1 MISEECQG
9 PLLYAHGDWGHFD
22 LSSWLGSAR
31 PFLQA
36 WGAQQRQPIQS
47 LNVWFLCRYWASG
60 ILRTCTPYLVP
71 ISSFM
76 YRSTF
81 RLPVSWKTNV
91 LIMILN
97 PYSFISYSISY
108 PFGAFVPIKHPSF
121 AGFIQFPLWS
131 CRERIVTGM
140 ALESC
145 NWEGKSHLGS
155 LLKVNPHMAISLVK
169 LYFHTRDVV
178 IAVAWSLSFSFNPNL
193 HCRL

>member
-1 MISEECQG
+1 MSRATALRPWWLRSFWPLVMI
-9 PLLYAHGDWGHFD
+9 
-22 LSSWLGSAR
+22 GSAR

-131 CRERIVTGM
+131 CRERIVTGDGIGI
-140 ALESC
+140 LQLGRKESS
-145 NWEGKSHLGS
+145 WQPTKSES
-155 LLKVNPHMAISLVK
+155 HMAISLVK

>member
-1 MISEECQG
+1 MSRATALRPWWLRSFWPLVMI
-9 PLLYAHGDWGHFD
+9 
-22 LSSWLGSAR
+22 GSAR

-155 LLKVNPHMAISLVK
+155 LLKVNPTWQSVRWNCIFILEM
-169 LYFHTRDVV
+169 
-178 IAVAWSLSFSFNPNL
+178 
-193 HCRL
+193 